1 MRKRITENLITVKSA
16 ADADFEKGKEYEYV
30 SVGLG
35 KEDDFK
41 DLDLTGKL
49 ALIQR
54 GEIPFSEK
62 IANAFHHGAA
72 GALVYNNV
80 EGSNLEWQLMGDAK
94 RSHLSLFQNV
104 MGKLLRQVPTKL
116 SLTMPWPTV
125 HLQRQINCLIS
136 QVGE

>member
-1 MRKRITENLITVKSA
+1 MRKRITEKFDYSKSA

-54 GEIPFSEK
+54 GK
-62 IANAFHHGAA
+62 FHSQKR
-72 GALVYNNV
+72 LRMPSIMVQQ
-80 EGSNLEWQLMGDAK
+80 ELWSTIMWKDRTLEWQLKEMQKD
-94 RSHLSLFQNV
+94 
-104 MGKLLRQVPTKL
+104 P
-116 SLTMPWPTV
+116 
-125 HLQRQINCLIS
+125 ICLYFKTLWGS
-136 QVGE
+136 S

>member
-1 MRKRITENLITVKSA
+1 MEGNAEVDNGKFDYSKSA
-16 ADADFEKGKEYEYV
+16 TDTDFEKGKEYEYV

-54 GEIPFSEK
+54 GKFHSTEK
-62 IANAFHHGAA
+62 LRMPFHHGAA

-80 EGSNLEWQLMGDAK
+80 EGSNLGMAIDGDAK
-94 RSHLSLFQNV
+94 ENS
-104 MGKLLRQVPTKL
+104 
-116 SLTMPWPTV
+116 
-125 HLQRQINCLIS
+125 ICLHFKTLWGS
-136 QVGE
+136 S

>member
-1 MRKRITENLITVKSA
+1 MVGNPSTVEDSISVASINNKVITTEVFEVKGLEGNAEADNGKFDYSKSA

-54 GEIPFSEK
+54 GEIPFSQK
-62 IANAFHHGAA
+62 
-72 GALVYNNV
+72 
-80 EGSNLEWQLMGDAK
+80 
-94 RSHLSLFQNV
+94 
-104 MGKLLRQVPTKL
+104 KLL
-116 SLTMPWPTV
+116 MPSIMV
-125 HLQRQINCLIS
+125 Q
-136 QVGE
+136 

>member
-1 MRKRITENLITVKSA
+1 M
-16 ADADFEKGKEYEYV
+16 

-80 EGSNLEWQLMGDAK
+80 EGSNLGMAIEGDAK
-94 RSHLSLFQNV
+94 KDPICLYFKTLWGSS
-104 MGKLLRQVPTKL
+104 LRQVPTKL
-116 SLTMPWPTV
+116 SLTI
-125 HLQRQINCLIS
+125 LC
-136 QVGE
+136 